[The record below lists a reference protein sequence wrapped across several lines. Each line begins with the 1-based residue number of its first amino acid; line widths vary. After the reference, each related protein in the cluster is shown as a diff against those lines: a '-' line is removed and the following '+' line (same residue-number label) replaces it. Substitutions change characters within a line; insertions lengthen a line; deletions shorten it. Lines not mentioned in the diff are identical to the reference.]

1 MSSIRSALEKLDRAV
16 GVLDSTILNVEEK
29 FERQYEENV
38 IDVDF
43 VSKRLDTAIASVES
57 LLEVGGND

>member
-16 GVLDSTILNVEEK
+16 SHLDASVIEAQERMDEE
-29 FERQYEENV
+29 QENV

-43 VSKRLDTAIASVES
+43 VARRLDNAISSVES
-57 LLEVGGND
+57 LLKDKG

>member
-16 GVLDSTILNVEEK
+16 GVLDSSILHAEEA
-29 FERQYEENV
+29 FESKYQENV

-43 VSKRLDTAIASVES
+43 VSKRLDRAIASVES
-57 LLEVGGND
+57 LLEEKGQ

>member
-16 GVLDSTILNVEEK
+16 GHLDISVLQAQEDWAETK
-29 FERQYEENV
+29 ENV

-43 VSKRLDTAIASVES
+43 VAHRLDKAIASVES
-57 LLEVGGND
+57 ILQEKG

>member
-16 GVLDSTILNVEEK
+16 SHLDSSVIEAQERMDEE
-29 FERQYEENV
+29 QENV

-43 VSKRLDTAIASVES
+43 VARRLDNAISSVES
-57 LLEVGGND
+57 LLKDKG